1 MNLSYV
7 LRFPEL
13 ALRRLSRVK
22 APVYCEGFEVVALR
36 KSAIRKLFLG
46 AYDNWTFEDGKS
58 LTLKLSNVNLDAF
71 RDELVDDPIY
81 GCFDD
86 CRTLFI
92 VNLSFDET
100 VEKV

>member
-22 APVYCEGFEVVALR
+22 APVYCEGFEVVVLR

-46 AYDNWTFEDGKS
+46 AYDN
-58 LTLKLSNVNLDAF
+58 
-71 RDELVDDPIY
+71 
-81 GCFDD
+81 
-86 CRTLFI
+86 
-92 VNLSFDET
+92 
-100 VEKV
+100 